1 MVSLVAVSSFV
12 LVACVTEQSTV
23 VSGSSI
29 TVVWDEPFLSYN
41 GTPSRANT
49 AADTAILSMTNAG
62 FTSYTSEPALAR
74 DESFGTYDVVAEDPL
89 TVQYTINDET
99 QWSDGV
105 AVDAADML
113 LAWVATTGRLN
124 DPDFD
129 PGDYTDPDT
138 GMFTDDYPTDVVYF
152 DGARGTGLDLTAFP
166 EFDGK
171 TLTLVYDEFFVDWE
185 LAFDVGLPAHIVAGK
200 ALEIDDP
207 AEAKQAFIDAVA
219 GNDTVALAAISSF
232 WNTGFTFTEM
242 PDDLDLLVG
251 SGPYLIT
258 ELVAEEFITVEANE
272 NYRGDQAPAI
282 EKISVRFVADALEAV
297 QAFADGEADVIS
309 TRATPEVTAAISE
322 LRSATVI
329 WGQEN
334 LHQHL
339 DLMFDNSKNGTFDNP
354 ALRAAFVKTVPREG
368 IIDALGSPVTSGAPV
383 RDSHLFL
390 PGSPGYVEATEV
402 NGMADAYDAVDIAGA
417 RALINEAGVDT
428 PTVCV
433 LYAPDNPR
441 LAEEFSIIR
450 ESATDAGFVV
460 DDCSSPDWRGLLG
473 TPGHHDASLFAWQ
486 TRSLGVT
493 NAVETFRSEGVN
505 NLNYYSNSRVDELL
519 DALAVEI
526 DPVEKIA
533 IQLEVDTLLVND
545 VYGLTL
551 YQFPS
556 VTAVSPRVTNVGSSP
571 MAPTIFW
578 NVWAWEPTEN
588 N

>member
-1 MVSLVAVSSFV
+1 MVSLAAVSSVV
-12 LVACVTEQSTV
+12 LTACISEQSTV

-29 TVVWDEPFLSYN
+29 TVVWDEPFPSYN
-41 GTPSRANT
+41 GSPSRGAT
-49 AADTAILSMTNAG
+49 AADTAIFSMTNGG
-62 FTSYTSEPALAR
+62 FTYYTSEPALAR

-89 TVQYTINDET
+89 TVQYTINNET

-113 LAWVATTGRLN
+113 LAWVAISGRLN

-129 PGDYTDPDT
+129 PGDVTDPDT

-152 DGARGTGLDLTAFP
+152 DGARGSGLDRTAFP

-185 LAFDVGLPAHIVAGK
+185 LAFDVGLPAHVVAGT

-219 GNDTVALAAISSF
+219 GDDTAALAAISRV
-232 WNTGFTFTEM
+232 WNTGFTFTET
-242 PDDLDLLVG
+242 PDDLELVVS
-251 SGPYLIT
+251 SGPYIIT

-272 NYRGDQAPAI
+272 NYRGDQAPAL
-282 EKISVRFVADALEAV
+282 EKITVRFVADALEAV

-309 TRATPEVTAAISE
+309 TRATTEVTAAITE
-322 LRSATVI
+322 LSSATVI
-329 WGQEN
+329 WGQQN
-334 LHQHL
+334 LHEHL
-339 DLMFDNSKNGTFDNP
+339 DLMFHSSKNGTFDDP
-354 ALRAAFVKTVPREG
+354 ALREAFLKTVPRDR
-368 IIDALGSPVTSGAPV
+368 IIDVLDGPEGRGAPV

-390 PGSPGYVEATEV
+390 PGSPGYDEATEV
-402 NGMADAYDAVDIAGA
+402 NGMAAAYDAVDIDGA
-417 RALINEAGVDT
+417 RALIRESGVDD
-428 PTVCV
+428 PKVCI
-433 LYAPDNPR
+433 LYASNNPR
-441 LAEEFSIIR
+441 HVEEFSIIR

-460 DDCSSPDWRGLLG
+460 EDCSSPDWGALLG
-473 TPGHHDASLFAWQ
+473 TPDHHDASLFAWQ

-493 NAVETFRSEGVN
+493 NAVETFRSDGVN
-505 NLNYYSNSRVDELL
+505 NLNYYSNRRVDELL
-519 DALAVEI
+519 DDLVVEI

-533 IQLEVDTLLVND
+533 IRREVDTLLVD
-545 VYGLTL
+545 DFYGLTL

-556 VTAVSPRVTNVGSSP
+556 VTAVTPRVANVSSSP